1 MSIRVGITGHTGS
14 LGKEIVKSKL
24 GFNYLFFKGDIR
36 NKNKISKWI
45 KDKKFD
51 AIFHLAAIVPIKIVN
66 SNKTKAYE
74 VNYLATKNITDVVKE
89 NKVKWFFFASTS
101 HVYPS
106 HKKKISEKTKTNPIS
121 YYGKTKLLAEKYII
135 KKLKKSNSTYC
146 IGRIF
151 STTNKKQKKNYLV
164 PDLKK
169 KIKESKN
176 EIILYNLNH
185 HRDFISMQ
193 DISKIIFCL
202 YKKNFKGII
211 NIASG
216 KSTHL
221 KDIAVSI
228 SKYYKKKVIF
238 KDNIKKTY
246 LVANISKLKKVYK
259 KKLKKNLKELIF

>member
-1 MSIRVGITGHTGS
+1 MS
-14 LGKEIVKSKL
+14 
-24 GFNYLFFKGDIR
+24 Y
-36 NKNKISKWI
+36 
-45 KDKKFD
+45 
-51 AIFHLAAIVPIKIVN
+51 
-66 SNKTKAYE
+66 
-74 VNYLATKNITDVVKE
+74 
-89 NKVKWFFFASTS
+89 
-101 HVYPS
+101 
-106 HKKKISEKTKTNPIS
+106 
-121 YYGKTKLLAEKYII
+121 
-135 KKLKKSNSTYC
+135 
-146 IGRIF
+146 
-151 STTNKKQKKNYLV
+151 
-164 PDLKK
+164 
-169 KIKESKN
+169 
-176 EIILYNLNH
+176 LYNLNH